1 MSLRG
6 LYLEGLIFGILPY
19 LTHFHEERDIAFTSD
34 FCDNYSHPASPGSLV
49 LTSRVPYLMSSSPSS
64 RVPKSQ
70 VPTHASRCPCHC
82 PPSNLQNVQ
91 PRPTFIHSPSLLTTQ
106 LGACGT
112 RTLRTEMALK
122 SKYSDVYIPDNL
134 SWPHFVFQN
143 FERYGDQTAV
153 VREIQNDVVK

>member
-49 LTSRVPYLMSSSPSS
+49 LTSPRPIFDVLKSLVSCPQVPSSHTRVPMSPS
-64 RVPKSQ
+64 P
-70 VPTHASRCPCHC
+70 CPRHC
-82 PPSNLQNVQ
+82 

>member
-1 MSLRG
+1 MSLRC
-6 LYLEGLIFGILPY
+6 LYLEGLIFGILRY

-49 LTSRVPYLMSSSPSS
+49 LTSPRPIFDVLKSLVSCPQVPSPHTRVPMSPS
-64 RVPKSQ
+64 
-70 VPTHASRCPCHC
+70 PC
-82 PPSNLQNVQ
+82 
-91 PRPTFIHSPSLLTTQ
+91 PRPTFVHSPSLLTTQ